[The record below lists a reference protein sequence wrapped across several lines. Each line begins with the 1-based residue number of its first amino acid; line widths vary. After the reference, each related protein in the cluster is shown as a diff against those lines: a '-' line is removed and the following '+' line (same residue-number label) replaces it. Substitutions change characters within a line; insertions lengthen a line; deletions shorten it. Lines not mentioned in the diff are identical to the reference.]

1 MQKGRVKS
9 NGFGGHR
16 LFCVKYACI
25 ELEIEEV
32 SDDIMSDVIRSTYK
46 PQCKDLLRRQVWLQA
61 KAGKGRPGAAC
72 MIEVMSLVPYT
83 TSTCS
88 TTE

>member
-1 MQKGRVKS
+1 MLYHVPPTLCIIIDTGTTTAWCMQKGRVKS

-46 PQCKDLLRRQVWLQA
+46 PQCKDLLRRQV
-61 KAGKGRPGAAC
+61 
-72 MIEVMSLVPYT
+72 
-83 TSTCS
+83 
-88 TTE
+88 